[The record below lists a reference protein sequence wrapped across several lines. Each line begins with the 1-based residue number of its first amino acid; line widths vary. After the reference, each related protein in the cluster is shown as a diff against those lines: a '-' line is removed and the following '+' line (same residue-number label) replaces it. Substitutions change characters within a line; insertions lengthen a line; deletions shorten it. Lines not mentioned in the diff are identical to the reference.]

1 MSVPGPVVGIIL
13 AGGLGTRMGGGD
25 KPLVEV
31 GGKPM
36 LAYVIERFRPQVD
49 RLVLNANGDPAR
61 FSAYGLPV
69 IADSIEGYVG
79 PLAGLLAGMR
89 WTEANYPAAHFVVT
103 AAADT
108 PFFPAD
114 LVARLSQGCGKH
126 EDMVAVAASGEGAQP
141 VFSRWPVRLADEL
154 EAFLERGERKILGF
168 ADRFIRLNVPFDN
181 IHLPSGEAVDPFF
194 NVNTPEEAARAES
207 IAAAIADVP
216 A

>member
-1 MSVPGPVVGIIL
+1 M
-13 AGGLGTRMGGGD
+13 
-25 KPLVEV
+25 
-31 GGKPM
+31 
-36 LAYVIERFRPQVD
+36 ER
-49 RLVLNANGDPAR
+49 
-61 FSAYGLPV
+61 
-69 IADSIEGYVG
+69 
-79 PLAGLLAGMR
+79 
-89 WTEANYPAAHFVVT
+89 
-103 AAADT
+103 
-108 PFFPAD
+108 
-114 LVARLSQGCGKH
+114 
-126 EDMVAVAASGEGAQP
+126 GEGAQP